1 MELLSSHWITI
12 LTAVIAIAA
21 FLCSRFASNPATLK
35 LCSAWFFAEIACDG
49 LTTGLGEYADASQMV
64 AYRYL
69 YSITAMLFMIYVIKN
84 KQLFSKSVSN
94 ILLLITV
101 FSVLSG
107 CYHWSIQSNWFE
119 FGKVFYNAYSY
130 LIESAYFFI
139 ITALE
144 ALMLLLGVYSAMD
157 FTNNSDNSE
166 RFKR

>member
-1 MELLSSHWITI
+1 MDLLSSHWITI

-21 FLCSRFASNPATLK
+21 FLYSRFSRNPATLK

-49 LTTGLGEYADASQMV
+49 LTTGFGEYADASQMV

-119 FGKVFYNAYSY
+119 FGKVFYSVYSY
-130 LIESAYFFI
+130 LVESVYFLI

-157 FTNNSDNSE
+157 FANNPSKCE